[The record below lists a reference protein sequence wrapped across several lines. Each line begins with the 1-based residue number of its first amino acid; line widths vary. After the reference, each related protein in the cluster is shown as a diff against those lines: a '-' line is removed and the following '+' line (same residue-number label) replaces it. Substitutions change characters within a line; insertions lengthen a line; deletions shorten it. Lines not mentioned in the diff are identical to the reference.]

1 MEGTEAI
8 NVDGVPDP
16 PPPPPS
22 PAQSFL
28 RSADRVAANL
38 GTQLDEIEG
47 NYAQLRAK
55 EWTLEHFTAHTDQV
69 SRRVLDLD
77 KRLPVP
83 PTECVGEEAAL
94 LLALQAAANAA
105 LQVTTGDADDLQ
117 VILDKRESLHHGSFQ
132 ASLRKARRHLE
143 DYLAY
148 RRRSGAA
155 GDPD

>member
-1 MEGTEAI
+1 MHGADASDADLTD
-8 NVDGVPDP
+8 VP

-22 PAQSFL
+22 PAQTFL
-28 RSADRVAANL
+28 SRADRVAERL
-38 GTQLDEIEG
+38 QRLLKEIDE
-47 NYAQLRAK
+47 NYARLRSK
-55 EWTLEHFTAHTDQV
+55 EWTLDHFTAHTDPV

-105 LQVTTGDADDLQ
+105 LQVTAGDADDLQ
-117 VILDKRESLHHGSFQ
+117 AVLDRKEQLHHGSFQ
-132 ASLRKARRHLE
+132 ASVRKAHRHLN

-148 RRRSGAA
+148 RRRAGAV
-155 GDPD
+155 GEPD